1 MRQWPPGSTPGSSG
15 GLRPPALA
23 PDSGPLPLLT
33 LAADPRDPAPPRTP
47 FPEPQSLHI
56 TTPGMRPLLERHPAQ
71 RTPVLE
77 AGVVLDASGSAPSLP
92 RPGPS

>member
-1 MRQWPPGSTPGSSG
+1 MAPRQHSWQLWGAPSPCP
-15 GLRPPALA
+15 R

-33 LAADPRDPAPPRTP
+33 SAADPRDPAPPRTP
-47 FPEPQSLHI
+47 FPEPQSLDI
-56 TTPGMRPLLERHPAQ
+56 TMPGMRPLLERHPAQ